1 MFFLRRL
8 AAILAADVVG
18 FSALMSRDE
27 QGTLEQLI
35 AFRRNC
41 FDPQIAQHNGRIVK
55 LMGDGA
61 LVEFAS
67 VLDAVACAIAIQKSA
82 TAQSENPIQLRIGIN
97 LGDVITTGEDIYGDG
112 VNIAARLEP
121 IAEPGGVCIS
131 GIVHDSLRGKINA
144 RFRDDGEQKLKNIE
158 TSIRVFH
165 WTPGDINTSHPPSS
179 KFDAGKASIAVLA
192 FDNMSSDPE
201 QEYFSDGIAEDII
214 TALSHFRDFFVIARN
229 TSFTYKGQAIRVDQV
244 CQDLGVKYLVEGS
257 VRKAGERVRVTAQLI
272 DGESGAHIWAA
283 KYDREL
289 TDVFAVQDEIT
300 QSIVSAVA
308 PETIGAETRR
318 ARSKRSGNLSAW
330 DKVLQARWHL
340 GKFTNE
346 NNRIAHDLL
355 KRSLESNADDSET
368 HAALA
373 LSHIVGMLHLWRTD
387 TKEAIHAGEIEAS
400 LAVQLDDQN
409 ANAHAIL
416 GMALCFGR
424 KFDEALIYLLRAID
438 LNPNLAIGHGNIA
451 ALYGVSGEFDKAA
464 QSAKHA
470 MALSPRDPLKA
481 FWRGGLGIGAYI
493 AQQYDLCLENA
504 IEGLKEHPGY
514 ASLMRQEAAALGMLG
529 RREEAQLAVA
539 RLLETMPGLTI
550 ERVRKMVPVRE
561 PGDWENWLEG
571 LRRAGLPE

>member
-1 MFFLRRL
+1 
-8 AAILAADVVG
+8 
-18 FSALMSRDE
+18 MSRDE

-41 FDPQIAQHNGRIVK
+41 FDPQIAEHNGRIVK

-67 VLDAVACAIAIQKSA
+67 VLDAVACAIAIQNNSK
-82 TAQSENPIQLRIGIN
+82 AQTENQIQLRIGVN

-121 IAEPGGVCIS
+121 LAEPGGVCIS
-131 GIVHDSLRGKINA
+131 GIVHDSLRGKIKA
-144 RFRDDGEQKLKNIE
+144 FRDDGEQKLKNIE
-158 TSIRVFH
+158 TPVRVFH
-165 WTPGDINTSHPPSS
+165 WAPGDITTSNTAPPNLN
-179 KFDAGKASIAVLA
+179 AGKASIAVLA

-244 CQDLGVKYLVEGS
+244 CQDLGVRYLVEGS
-257 VRKAGERVRVTAQLI
+257 VRKAGDRVRVTAQLI

-289 TDVFAVQDEIT
+289 TDVFAVQDEMT

-318 ARSKRSGNLSAW
+318 ARSKRADSLSAW

-340 GKFTNE
+340 GKFTKE
-346 NNRIAHDLL
+346 NNQIAHDLL
-355 KRSLESNADDSET
+355 KRSLESNPDDSET

-373 LSHIVGMLHLWRTD
+373 LSHIMGMLHLWRTD
-387 TKEAIHAGEIEAS
+387 TKDAIQAGEVEAG

-409 ANAHAIL
+409 ANAHAVL
-416 GMALCFGR
+416 GMALCFAR
-424 KFDEALIYLLRAID
+424 KFDESLIYLLRAIN
-438 LNPNLAIGHGNIA
+438 LNPNLAIGYGNIA
-451 ALYGVSGEFDKAA
+451 ALYGVSGEFDKAEL
-464 QSAKHA
+464 SARHA

-481 FWRGGLGIGAYI
+481 FWRGGLGIGAYVTR
-493 AQQYDLCLENA
+493 QYGLCLENA

-529 RREEAQLAVA
+529 RREEAQLSIK

-550 ERVRKMVPVRE
+550 ERVRKMVPVKDRE
-561 PGDWENWLEG
+561 DWEHWLEG

>member
-1 MFFLRRL
+1 MRRL

-18 FSALMSRDE
+18 FSALMQRDE
-27 QGTLEQLI
+27 QGTLDQLI

-41 FDPQIAQHNGRIVK
+41 FDPEIAKHNGRIVK

-67 VLDAVACAIAIQKSA
+67 VVDAVACAIAIQTGIK
-82 TAQSENPIQLRIGIN
+82 AQTDSQIQLRIGIN
-97 LGDVITTGEDIYGDG
+97 LGDVITTGNDIYGDG

-121 IAEPGGVCIS
+121 LADPGGICLS
-131 GIVHDSLRGKINA
+131 GIVHDSLGSKINA
-144 RFRDDGEQKLKNIE
+144 RFQDDGEQKLKNIE
-158 TSIRVFH
+158 TPVRVFR
-165 WTPGDINTSHPPSS
+165 WTAGDIATSPVPSA
-179 KFDAGKASIAVLA
+179 DPGAGKASIAVLA

-244 CQDLGVKYLVEGS
+244 CRDLGVRYLLEGS
-257 VRKAGERVRVTAQLI
+257 VRKAGGRVRVTAQLI
-272 DGESGAHIWAA
+272 DGENGAHIWAA
-283 KYDREL
+283 KYDRDL

-300 QSIVSAVA
+300 QAIVSAVA

-318 ARSKRSGNLSAW
+318 VRSQRTENLSAW

-340 GKFTNE
+340 GKFAKE
-346 NNRIAHDLL
+346 NNQIALDLL
-355 KRSLESNADDSET
+355 SRSVKSDPEVSDT

-373 LSHIVGMLHLWRTD
+373 HSHIMGMLHLWRPD
-387 TKEAIHAGEIEAS
+387 TRDAIQAGEDAAT

-416 GMALCFGR
+416 GMALCFAR
-424 KFDEALIYLLRAID
+424 KFDDSLVHLLRAID
-438 LNPNLAIGHGNIA
+438 LNPNLAIGYGNIA
-451 ALYGVSGEFDKAA
+451 ALYGVSAEFEKAE

-470 MALSPRDPLKA
+470 IALSPRDPLKA
-481 FWRGGLGIGAYI
+481 FWRGGLGIGAFVTGRYEI
-493 AQQYDLCLENA
+493 CLQNA
-504 IEGLKEHPGY
+504 VEGLKEHPGY
-514 ASLMRQEAAALGMLG
+514 ASLMRQETAALGMLG
-529 RREEAQLAVA
+529 RTEEAQASTQ
-539 RLLETMPGLTI
+539 RLLKAMPDLTI
-550 ERVRKMVPVRE
+550 EKVRKIVPVRYPE
-561 PGDWENWLEG
+561 DWERWLEG

>member
-1 MFFLRRL
+1 
-8 AAILAADVVG
+8 
-18 FSALMSRDE
+18 MSRDE

-35 AFRRNC
+35 SFRRNC

-67 VLDAVACAIAIQKSA
+67 VLDAVACAIAIQNNTK
-82 TAQSENPIQLRIGIN
+82 AQSADRFQLRIGIN

-121 IAEPGGVCIS
+121 LAEPGGVCIS
-131 GIVHDSLRGKINA
+131 GTVHDSLGGKINA

-158 TSIRVFH
+158 TPVRVFR
-165 WTPGDINTSHPPSS
+165 WVAGDISTSHTPSPNL
-179 KFDAGKASIAVLA
+179 DAGKASIAVLA

-229 TSFTYKGQAIRVDQV
+229 TSFTYKGKAIRVDQV
-244 CQDLGVKYLVEGS
+244 RQDLGVRYLVEGS
-257 VRKAGERVRVTAQLI
+257 VRKAGDRVRVTAQLI

-283 KYDREL
+283 KCDRDL

-318 ARSKRSGNLSAW
+318 ARSKRPDNLSAW

-340 GKFTNE
+340 GKFTKE
-346 NNRIAHDLL
+346 NNQIAHDLL
-355 KRSLESNADDSET
+355 KRSLESDPDDSET

-373 LSHIVGMLHLWRTD
+373 LSHIMGMLHLWRMD
-387 TKEAIHAGEIEAS
+387 SKEAIQTGEVEAG

-409 ANAHAIL
+409 ANAHAVL
-416 GMALCFGR
+416 GMALCFAR
-424 KFDEALIYLLRAID
+424 KFDESLVHLLRAID
-438 LNPNLAIGHGNIA
+438 LNPNLAIGYGNIA
-451 ALYGVSGEFDKAA
+451 ALYGVSGESDKAE

-481 FWRGGLGIGAYI
+481 FWRGGLGIGAYVTR
-493 AQQYDLCLENA
+493 QYGLCLENA

-529 RREEAQLAVA
+529 RREEAQLSIK

-550 ERVRKMVPVRE
+550 ERVRKMVPVRDPE
-561 PGDWENWLEG
+561 DWEHWLEG

>member
-1 MFFLRRL
+1 MRRL

-67 VLDAVACAIAIQKSA
+67 VLDAVDCAIAIQKSA
-82 TAQSENPIQLRIGIN
+82 NAQSENPIQLRIGIN

-144 RFRDDGEQKLKNIE
+144 RFRDDGEQKLKNME

-165 WTPGDINTSHPPSS
+165 WIPGDINISHPPSS

-355 KRSLESNADDSET
+355 KRSLESNPDDSET

-387 TKEAIHAGEIEAS
+387 TKEAIQAGEIEAS

-438 LNPNLAIGHGNIA
+438 LNPNLAIGYGNIA
-451 ALYGVSGEFDKAA
+451 ALYGVSGEFDKAE

-481 FWRGGLGIGAYI
+481 FWRGGLGIGAYVTRK
-493 AQQYDLCLENA
+493 YDLCLENA

-529 RREEAQLAVA
+529 RKEEAQLAVA

-550 ERVRKMVPVRE
+550 ERVRKMVPVRQ